1 MVLILVVVILQL
13 LFSWLYFTKRSMRDE
28 RGKLIN
34 ILVVCCLS
42 VIIASFARPSFDS
55 PVALFY
61 AGTIGV
67 CIITLSLIYV
77 RNIFVERR
85 TSGYLILL
93 AVFPFILFIVFL
105 LLYAGYETQILD
117 SIVHYYLNWMFHQ
130 GKNVLLAL
138 VVLYELSLLY
148 AKRNQ
153 LSYYFSSL
161 DGQLGFLFVALK
173 LALVAFV
180 FLRAFF
186 VGVETIVEFPV
197 QETALLFLIGI
208 YYTLYFKG
216 LHIAVSKYRKIILPD
231 AELKSGYA
239 HQTTVRTWNNYI
251 ATADKYI
258 LEKRLFRM
266 KNFHIRDLA
275 AILEIDPKNLSIILE
290 QGLGISFEDYLDKH
304 RIRYFVDHCQ
314 HIDCSAKGILNLAN
328 EAGFANK
335 YKFYRAFRKQYSVDP
350 REYLRRM
357 DFSMT

>member
-1 MVLILVVVILQL
+1 
-13 LFSWLYFTKRSMRDE
+13 MRDE

-34 ILVVCCLS
+34 ILAVCCLS
-42 VIIASFARPSFDS
+42 VIIASLAKPTFGS

-67 CIITLSLIYV
+67 CIITLSLVYV

-130 GKNVLLAL
+130 GKNILLVL
-138 VVLYELSLLY
+138 VVVYELSLLY
-148 AKRNQ
+148 SKRKQ
-153 LSYYFSSL
+153 LSYYLSSL
-161 DGQLGFLFVALK
+161 DGQLGFLFIALK
-173 LALVAFV
+173 LALVGFV
-180 FLRAFF
+180 LLRVVF
-186 VGVETIVEFPV
+186 VGLETIVEFPV

-216 LHIAVSKYRKIILPD
+216 LHVAVSKYRKIIIPD

-239 HQTTVRTWNNYI
+239 QQTTVRTWNKYI
-251 ATADKYI
+251 AAADKYV
-258 LEKRLFRM
+258 LEKCLFRM
-266 KNFHIRDLA
+266 KNFHVRDLA
-275 AILEIDPKNLSIILE
+275 ALLDIDTKTLSTILE
-290 QGLGISFEDYLDKH
+290 QGLGVSFEDYLDKH

-335 YKFYRAFRKQYSVDP
+335 YKFYRAFRRQYSVDP
-350 REYLRRM
+350 REYLKRM